1 MAVSASQLQEL
12 LKKSFPS
19 DPAQMRVTDIMVP
32 SGRINYVDEIIG
44 YGESG
49 PMYGSRPEPEMVVG
63 GYYSPALGRALT
75 AEESRYLIPITQNVA
90 GQGQVTTGMV
100 FPGESGI
107 KAIDRLGLDPSMMGG
122 QATPQGFEIYP
133 VTGIPTDQG

>member
-32 SGRINYVDEIIG
+32 SGRIRYVDEIIG

-49 PMYGSRPEPEMVVG
+49 PMYGSRSCSYG
-63 GYYSPALGRALT
+63 
-75 AEESRYLIPITQNVA
+75 
-90 GQGQVTTGMV
+90 
-100 FPGESGI
+100 
-107 KAIDRLGLDPSMMGG
+107 
-122 QATPQGFEIYP
+122 
-133 VTGIPTDQG
+133 